1 MTSGLKTLES
11 EGAEECVETRG
22 DAATHVVVEP
32 RFLSEPL
39 VTDKRRLGVGTL
51 RRAPFGRQFDGGQQ
65 VPLFGAAPTNQ
76 RARIHRGSF
85 EDHEQSTSQGRP
97 WRWLLRKGKPG
108 AQLHLRSSV
117 R

>member
-1 MTSGLKTLES
+1 MTSGLKTFEA
-11 EGAEECVETRG
+11 EGYEECAETCG
-22 DAATHVVVEP
+22 DAATHVVAEP
-32 RFLSEPL
+32 RYLSEPL

-51 RRAPFGRQFDGGQQ
+51 RRAPFGRRFDGGQQ

-85 EDHEQSTSQGRP
+85 EGHEQSTSQGRP

-108 AQLHLRSSV
+108 AQLHSRSSV